1 MRLRYLFTAT
11 LIMII
16 SSSFGQI
23 EFKKISYAEALHLAK
38 VQKKLI
44 LLQVENDNCLQCN
57 EVAAQGLQSKT
68 IQLLTDEKFI
78 CLKTNKIPDELY
90 NGNSPFSFLDSFFGT
105 LFLSEE
111 GSILNILKLT
121 TSQSSTYEDAI
132 ANTINLN
139 KHQGVSIKDL
149 DSIYL
154 QNKSFVNLFNLV
166 RIINSFALEVK
177 QPLIDSLV
185 ELAPHDSAKS
195 TSFLSL
201 VAECAPDVFSQ
212 SYIYVRNDYPVFNEM
227 WYNIPLKTRIQI
239 NDRAIAKSLAKAIK
253 EKDVDYAKKVAFFS
267 KSINTNTNEGEKN
280 ANKNLLDYYYSVKDT
295 MQYKNAAITFYN
307 KYFMTINVDSIKRLD
322 NKKKENLDIIAK
334 RNTLKGAPME
344 LRSYTFQ
351 PEAEYYGKQL
361 NRGAWNLY
369 TFSSN
374 KSELQLALKW
384 AQNAV
389 AFYQDPDIFDTYA
402 RLLYKNGKKETA
414 MKWEA
419 KAVEFA
425 GLANRNKTKS
435 EYSDVLKRMAL
446 NEENINTY

>member
-1 MRLRYLFTAT
+1 MRLRYLLTAT
-11 LIMII
+11 LLLII
-16 SSSFGQI
+16 STSFGQI
-23 EFKKISYAEALHLAK
+23 EFKKISYTQALHLAK
-38 VQKKLI
+38 VEKKLI
-44 LLQVENDNCLQCN
+44 LLQIESDNCLQCN

-90 NGNSPFSFLDSFFGT
+90 NGNSPFSFSDSFFGT
-105 LFLSEE
+105 LFLNEE
-111 GSILNILKLT
+111 GSILNIMKLT

-132 ANTINLN
+132 ANTINVN
-139 KHQGVSIKDL
+139 KHQGVSIKYL
-149 DSIYL
+149 DSIYR
-154 QNKSFVNLFNLV
+154 QNNNFVNLLNLV
-166 RIINSFALEVK
+166 RIINNFALEVK

-185 ELAPHDSAKS
+185 ELAPQDSAKS
-195 TSFLSL
+195 ISFLSL
-201 VAECAPDVFSQ
+201 IAECAPDVYSQ
-212 SYIYVRNDYPVFNEM
+212 SYIYIRNDYPVFNEM

-239 NDRAIAKSLAKAIK
+239 NDRAIAKSLSKAIK
-253 EKDVDYAKKVAFFS
+253 EKNIDYAKKVAFFS

-280 ANKNLLDYYYSVKDT
+280 ANKNLLDYFYSVKDT
-295 MQYKNAAITFYN
+295 IQYKNAAIAFYN
-307 KYFMTINVDSIKRLD
+307 KYFMSINVDSIKRLD
-322 NKKKENLDIIAK
+322 NKKKENLDMIAK
-334 RNTLKGAPME
+334 RNTTKGAPME
-344 LRSYTFQ
+344 LRSYTFL

-369 TFSSN
+369 MFSSN

-402 RLLYKNGKKETA
+402 RLLYKIGKKETA

-419 KAVEFA
+419 KAVESA